1 MMTTLNYKYH
11 QYIDSYM
18 EKIESGK
25 IPASKEIKKVMPYIR
40 YKLDDPDV
48 IIKNQMI
55 KKGVELTEKYFE
67 MKLLDWEL
75 FIFALIHCY
84 YESKDMVVFDE
95 FIIMM
100 GRGNGK
106 NGFISPVAWYL
117 TTDYHGIKGYNV
129 DIIANNEEQ
138 AKTSFFDVY
147 NVLEDFKSKMKKIFS
162 WTKKKITNKR
172 TNSYIKYNTSNASTK
187 DGKRSACLIFD
198 EIHEYE
204 DYDTIKVFTSGFG
217 KRKHSR
223 TFYITTN
230 GYVRGGVLD
239 DQLKLSEDVLNGTI
253 KDLGLLPLIY
263 KIDKKEEAEDQK
275 MWAKANPS
283 LEGFP
288 ILKKEMDKEFIKMKY
303 QPHKAQDFLTKRMNF
318 PAEDNFT
325 IVAPWEKI
333 LATNQEMPYGELEGM
348 ACIGAIDYART
359 TDFASVGLLFKK
371 NGKRYFIEHTFVC
384 SKSLETESRR
394 IKFPV
399 KEMEERGLITIINN
413 RAISAEDIGQWFIEM
428 AKKYNIQKIVC
439 DSYRASLLKS
449 KFTELGL
456 PLKEVRSGP
465 ITHAKIAPLV
475 ENMFSEEKLVLGDNP
490 TMRWYINNTYIE
502 VDKKGNTT
510 YLKIEPQTRK
520 TDGFFALIHGLT
532 QDDELIEKNTDVMD
546 LDVYVF

>member
-1 MMTTLNYKYH
+1 MMKKSNYRYH
-11 QYIDSYM
+11 PYIDDYM
-18 EKIESGK
+18 KKIDTGRV
-25 IPASKEIKKVMPYIR
+25 PASKEIKKAMPYIR
-40 YKLDDPDV
+40 AKLNDPDV
-48 IIKNQMI
+48 IIKNDMI
-55 KKGVELTEKYFE
+55 KKGVELTEEYFE

-84 YESKDMVVFDE
+84 YESTDMVVFDE
-95 FIIMM
+95 YFIMM

-117 TTDYHGIKGYNV
+117 TTKYHGIKGYNV
-129 DIIANNEEQ
+129 DIIANNEDQ

-147 NVLEDFKSKMKKIFS
+147 NVLEDFSSKMKKIFH
-162 WTKKKITNKR
+162 WTKQKITNKR
-172 TNSYIKYNTSNASTK
+172 THSYIKYNTSNAKTK

-239 DQLKLSEDVLNGTI
+239 DQLKLAEDVLNGTI
-253 KDLGLLPLIY
+253 TDLGLLPLIY
-263 KIDKKEEAEDQK
+263 KIDKKEEAKDPS
-275 MWAKANPS
+275 MWVKSNPS
-283 LEGFP
+283 LPFFP
-288 ILKKEMDKEFIKMKY
+288 TLKKEMEKEFIKMKY
-303 QPHKAQDFLTKRMNF
+303 QPHKAQDFLTKRMNY

-333 LATNQEMPYGELEGM
+333 LATNQEIPYSELEGN

-359 TDFASVGLLFKK
+359 TDFASVGLLFKQNNK
-371 NGKRYFIEHTFVC
+371 KIFIEHTFVC
-384 SKSLETESRR
+384 DKALQIESRP

-399 KEMEERGLITIINN
+399 KQMEQRGLITIIK
-413 RAISAEDIGQWFIEM
+413 RRPISAEDVAQWFLEK

-449 KFTELGL
+449 KFSEYAL

-465 ITHAKIAPLV
+465 VTHAKIAPLI
-475 ENMFSEEKLVLGDNP
+475 ENMFSEEKLILGDNP

-510 YLKIEPQTRK
+510 YLKVEPKTRK
-520 TDGFFALIHGLT
+520 TDGFFALIHALT
-532 QDDELIEKNTDVMD
+532 QDDELVETQTEVMD
-546 LDVYVF
+546 LDVYVY